1 MEGTGKAAEMK
12 VQRLEEKIRESTEK
26 SGIEVDKE
34 LHDDLTQIMMERTSE
49 VQKKCGSECFQ
60 SIFWEQQLQ
69 ALKAKKK
76 KTVYIQVASYD
87 DQMDTSTCSLLL
99 PIMTCSLQEISSYHS
114 SVCSATI
121 LDG

>member
-12 VQRLEEKIRESTEK
+12 VQRLEEKIGVSTEK
-26 SGIEVDKE
+26 SGIEVDEE

-69 ALKAKKK
+69 ALKAKKQY
-76 KTVYIQVASYD
+76 TGG
-87 DQMDTSTCSLLL
+87 
-99 PIMTCSLQEISSYHS
+99 
-114 SVCSATI
+114 I
-121 LDG
+121 L

>member
-1 MEGTGKAAEMK
+1 MEGTDKATEMK
-12 VQRLEEKIRESTEK
+12 VQRLEEKIRVSTEK

-69 ALKAKKK
+69 ALKEKNNNKNS
-76 KTVYIQVASYD
+76 IQVASYD

-99 PIMTCSLQEISSYHS
+99 PIMTCSLQGFSSCHS

>member
-12 VQRLEEKIRESTEK
+12 VQRLEEKIGVSTEK
-26 SGIEVDKE
+26 SGIEVDEE

-69 ALKAKKK
+69 ALKAKNS
-76 KTVYIQVASYD
+76 IQVASYD

-99 PIMTCSLQEISSYHS
+99 PIMTCSLQELSSYHS

>member
-1 MEGTGKAAEMK
+1 MEGTDKATEMK
-12 VQRLEEKIRESTEK
+12 VQRLEEKIRVSTEK

-69 ALKAKKK
+69 ALKEKNNS
-76 KTVYIQVASYD
+76 IQVAS
-87 DQMDTSTCSLLL
+87 MMIKWTL
-99 PIMTCSLQEISSYHS
+99 PHALFCCL
-114 SVCSATI
+114 
-121 LDG
+121 